1 MILKDFIEDQKIKF
15 VLDGHEVE
23 ALSDETIWQ
32 VAKRVGVFIPHL
44 CYSEECAA

>member
-1 MILKDFIEDQKIKF
+1 MKDFIEDQKIKF

-32 VAKRVGVFIPHL
+32 VAKRVGI
-44 CYSEECAA
+44 YSTFMLFRRKIL